1 MNRGEWSDAVSAIL
15 DAPSSSSENDQN
27 SQENLWY
34 RHSSVL
40 MGMVPAETVE
50 GWKGC
55 LELKPARL
63 IPTLV
68 RYEQVR
74 ALATDGSKAT
84 HSSSTTL
91 HAVAESLDIAMLY
104 LEWAVRTG
112 VVSRNKKDPSVR
124 AVHNLLLSLYARQ
137 PAEDLLLRYIEEQ
150 SSHMPPVPPAG
161 AAGSI
166 SEHGM
171 SSALAVE
178 LAEREHEEAERNARE
193 GLDQQ
198 ADYSLSSGS
207 LFDLTYALRVCLTA
221 GKQRACVLLYCCM
234 GLYVEAVDLAL
245 KVDAGLAKEA
255 ADRPPKEETLLR
267 KRLWTKIAVHV
278 VSAGGGAAA
287 AIEVMQDSNC
297 LRIEDVLSY
306 FPGST
311 TIGDFKNE
319 VTQSLKEADISIAA
333 LRSEMR
339 DYTQAAERIRSDI
352 KSLRSRCGSVRVGQ
366 RCDLCRATVLSR
378 HFYLFPC
385 GHAFHSDC
393 LMADMVLHLNTS
405 QRKRVSELTQAVQR
419 SQSVLQQLND
429 GGATSGSTSGGN
441 SSLSIHSLRSELT
454 TLNLVCG
461 VANSS
466 GGLSSSMADL
476 RSLYA
481 SRAEDVQAELDKNVA
496 KECLFCGDV
505 MVRSVADPLD
515 YDYTASDAFL
525 SGGDTPRNRLA
536 EWSI

>member
-1 MNRGEWSDAVSAIL
+1 MNLEILLQQHDKDVDRSTILALMAGHNRTDELLYYWRTIGEWGKIVSHHMNRGEWSDAVSAIL

-68 RYEQVR
+68 RYEQVK

-84 HSSSTTL
+84 HSSSTSL

-198 ADYSLSSGS
+198 ADYSLSSGP

-245 KVDAGLAKEA
+245 KVDVGLAKEA
-255 ADRPPKEETLLR
+255 ADRPPKKKHYFE
-267 KRLWTKIAVHV
+267 
-278 VSAGGGAAA
+278 SAFG
-287 AIEVMQDSNC
+287 Q
-297 LRIEDVLSY
+297 
-306 FPGST
+306 
-311 TIGDFKNE
+311 
-319 VTQSLKEADISIAA
+319 
-333 LRSEMR
+333 
-339 DYTQAAERIRSDI
+339 
-352 KSLRSRCGSVRVGQ
+352 KSLCM
-366 RCDLCRATVLSR
+366 LCLQVEEQQQLLKLCKTATVCGLKMFLVIFLEAQLLAILKMKLHKVSRKQIFLSR
-378 HFYLFPC
+378 HC
-385 GHAFHSDC
+385 
-393 LMADMVLHLNTS
+393 
-405 QRKRVSELTQAVQR
+405 VQR
-419 SQSVLQQLND
+419 CEIIHKL
-429 GGATSGSTSGGN
+429 
-441 SSLSIHSLRSELT
+441 LSEFEAI
-454 TLNLVCG
+454 LNLYEVD
-461 VANSS
+461 V
-466 GGLSSSMADL
+466 DL
-476 RSLYA
+476 FVLVSVVTCV
-481 SRAEDVQAELDKNVA
+481 VQQ
-496 KECLFCGDV
+496 
-505 MVRSVADPLD
+505 S
-515 YDYTASDAFL
+515 
-525 SGGDTPRNRLA
+525 
-536 EWSI
+536 